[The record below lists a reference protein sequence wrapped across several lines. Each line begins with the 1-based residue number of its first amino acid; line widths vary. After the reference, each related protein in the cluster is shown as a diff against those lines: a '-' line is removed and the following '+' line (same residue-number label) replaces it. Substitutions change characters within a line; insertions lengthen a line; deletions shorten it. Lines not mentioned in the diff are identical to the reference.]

1 MPSKKY
7 RHPEEPAIA
16 GVSKDAETQCSN
28 LCAVPRSAK
37 DAAMTIFHLLR
48 HGEHNVQGRIC
59 AGRMPGVVL
68 SERGRTEAE
77 SAASRLSSAG
87 IAAIY
92 ASPLERTR
100 ETAEIVGQHLSLPV
114 NVLDDLA
121 ELDFGEWT
129 GKTFDEVRKDPRW
142 PEWASHRSL
151 SCIPGG
157 ETMRA
162 VQRRVVE
169 ALMEMRAQH
178 PDDAIVVVSH
188 GDVIRAALVFALGMP
203 LDFYARIEVATAS
216 LSTMRIDAN
225 GVRVIAVNERTSA
238 A

>member
-1 MPSKKY
+1 
-7 RHPEEPAIA
+7 
-16 GVSKDAETQCSN
+16 
-28 LCAVPRSAK
+28 
-37 DAAMTIFHLLR
+37 MTIFHLLR
-48 HGEHNVQGRIC
+48 HGEHNVQGKIC

-68 SERGRTEAE
+68 SERGRAEAE
-77 SAASRLSSAG
+77 AAAKRLAGAG

-100 ETAEIVGQHLSLPV
+100 QTAEIVGGHLSLPV
-114 NVLDDLA
+114 NILDDLA

-129 GKTFDEVRKDPRW
+129 GKTFDDVRKDPRW
-142 PEWASHRSL
+142 PEWAAHRSL

-169 ALMEMRAQH
+169 AIMEMRAQH
-178 PDDAIVVVSH
+178 PNDNVVVVSH

-216 LSTMRIDAN
+216 LSTMRIDSA
-225 GVRVIAVNERTSA
+225 GIRVIAVNERVA
-238 A
+238 PG

>member
-1 MPSKKY
+1 
-7 RHPEEPAIA
+7 
-16 GVSKDAETQCSN
+16 
-28 LCAVPRSAK
+28 
-37 DAAMTIFHLLR
+37 MTTFYLLR

-68 SERGRTEAE
+68 SERGRGEAE
-77 SAASRLSSAG
+77 AAARRLGGAG

-92 ASPLERTR
+92 ASPMERTR
-100 ETAEIVGQHLSLPV
+100 ETGEIVGRQLELPV
-114 NVLDDLA
+114 NICDDLA

-129 GKTFDEVRKDPRW
+129 GLTFDEVRKDPRW
-142 PEWASHRSL
+142 LLWASHRSI

-169 ALMEMRAQH
+169 AIMDMRAAH
-178 PDDAIVVVSH
+178 PDDHVVVVSH

-203 LDFYARIEVATAS
+203 LDLYGRIEVATAS
-216 LSTMRIDAN
+216 LSTIRIDDN
-225 GVRVIAVNERTSA
+225 GIRVIAINERVAPS
-238 A
+238 

>member
-1 MPSKKY
+1 
-7 RHPEEPAIA
+7 
-16 GVSKDAETQCSN
+16 
-28 LCAVPRSAK
+28 
-37 DAAMTIFHLLR
+37 MTVFHLLR
-48 HGEHNVQGRIC
+48 HGEHNVQGKIC

-77 SAASRLSSAG
+77 DAARRLAG
-87 IAAIY
+87 LDVAAIY

-100 ETAEIVGQHLSLPV
+100 ETADIVGRQLSLPV
-114 NVLDDLA
+114 TVLNDLA

-142 PEWASHRSL
+142 PAWASHRSL

-157 ETMRA
+157 ETMRE

-169 ALMEMRAQH
+169 AIMEMREQH
-178 PDDAIVVVSH
+178 PSEAVVVVSH

-203 LDFYARIEVATAS
+203 LDFYGRLEVATAS
-216 LSTMRIDAN
+216 LSTVRIDAN
-225 GVRVIAVNERTSA
+225 GIRVIAVNERGMV
-238 A
+238 

>member
-1 MPSKKY
+1 
-7 RHPEEPAIA
+7 
-16 GVSKDAETQCSN
+16 
-28 LCAVPRSAK
+28 
-37 DAAMTIFHLLR
+37 MTTFHLLR
-48 HGEHNVQGRIC
+48 HGEHAVQGKIC
-59 AGRMPGVVL
+59 AGRMPGVSL
-68 SERGRTEAE
+68 SERGRAEAE
-77 SAASRLSSAG
+77 RAAQHLAGVG

-92 ASPLERTR
+92 ASPLERAQ
-100 ETAEIVGQHLSLPV
+100 ETAGIVSRRLDLPV
-114 NVLDDLA
+114 TVLDDLS

-129 GKTFDEVRKDPRW
+129 GLTFDEVRRHPLW

-169 ALMEMRAQH
+169 ALMEMRSQH
-178 PDDAIVVVSH
+178 ADDHVVVVSH

-225 GVRVIAVNERTSA
+225 GIRVIAVNERLGG
-238 A
+238 

>member
-1 MPSKKY
+1 
-7 RHPEEPAIA
+7 
-16 GVSKDAETQCSN
+16 
-28 LCAVPRSAK
+28 
-37 DAAMTIFHLLR
+37 MTIFHLLR

>member
-1 MPSKKY
+1 
-7 RHPEEPAIA
+7 
-16 GVSKDAETQCSN
+16 
-28 LCAVPRSAK
+28 
-37 DAAMTIFHLLR
+37 MTTFHLLR
-48 HGEHNVQGRIC
+48 HGEHAVQGRIC
-59 AGRMPGVVL
+59 AGRMPGVIL
-68 SERGRTEAE
+68 SERGRVEAE
-77 SAASRLSSAG
+77 RATDRLARAG

-92 ASPLERTR
+92 ASPLERAQ
-100 ETAEIVGQHLSLPV
+100 ETAEIVSRRLSLPV
-114 NVLDDLA
+114 TVLDDLS

-129 GKTFDEVRKDPRW
+129 GLTFDEVRKDPRW

-169 ALMEMRAQH
+169 ALMEMRAAH
-178 PDDAIVVVSH
+178 PDESVVVVSH

-225 GVRVIAVNERTSA
+225 GIRVVAVNERVGD
-238 A
+238 

>member
-1 MPSKKY
+1 
-7 RHPEEPAIA
+7 
-16 GVSKDAETQCSN
+16 
-28 LCAVPRSAK
+28 
-37 DAAMTIFHLLR
+37 MTVFHLLR

-68 SERGRTEAE
+68 SERGRAEAE
-77 SAASRLSSAG
+77 GAARRLSDAG

-92 ASPLERTR
+92 ASPMERTR
-100 ETAEIVGQHLSLPV
+100 ETAEIVGRRLSLPV
-114 NVLDDLA
+114 SILDDLA

-142 PEWASHRSL
+142 PAWASHRSL

-162 VQRRVVE
+162 VQRRAVE
-169 ALMEMRAQH
+169 ALMEMRAAH
-178 PDDAIVVVSH
+178 PDEAVVVVSH

-216 LSTMRIDAN
+216 LSTVRIDPN
-225 GVRVIAVNERTSA
+225 GIRVIAVNERLAPSP
-238 A
+238 

>member
-1 MPSKKY
+1 
-7 RHPEEPAIA
+7 
-16 GVSKDAETQCSN
+16 
-28 LCAVPRSAK
+28 
-37 DAAMTIFHLLR
+37 MTVFHLLR
-48 HGEHNVQGRIC
+48 HGEHNVQGKIC

-68 SERGRTEAE
+68 SERGRAE
-77 SAASRLSSAG
+77 VEGAVKRLAGAG

-92 ASPLERTR
+92 ASPMERTR
-100 ETAEIVGQHLSLPV
+100 ETADIVGRHLSRPV
-114 NVLDDLA
+114 TILDDLA

-142 PEWASHRSL
+142 PAWASHRSL

-157 ETMRA
+157 ETMRE

-169 ALMEMRAQH
+169 AIMEMREQH
-178 PDDAIVVVSH
+178 PDDAVAVVSH

-203 LDFYARIEVATAS
+203 LDFYGRIEVATAS

-225 GVRVIAVNERTSA
+225 GIRVIAINERLPGA
-238 A
+238 G

>member
-1 MPSKKY
+1 
-7 RHPEEPAIA
+7 
-16 GVSKDAETQCSN
+16 
-28 LCAVPRSAK
+28 
-37 DAAMTIFHLLR
+37 MTIFYLLR

-68 SERGRTEAE
+68 SERGRAEAEAAARRLTEAD
-77 SAASRLSSAG
+77 

-92 ASPLERTR
+92 ASPMERTR
-100 ETAEIVGQHLSLPV
+100 ETGEIVGRHLSLPV
-114 NVLDDLA
+114 NIHEDLA

-129 GKTFDEVRKDPRW
+129 GLTFDEVRKDPRW
-142 PEWASHRSL
+142 PLWAQHRSL

-169 ALMEMRAQH
+169 AIMEMREAH
-178 PDDAIVVVSH
+178 PDGHVVVVSH

-203 LDFYARIEVATAS
+203 LDLYSRIEIATAS
-216 LSTMRIDAN
+216 LSTMRIDHN
-225 GVRVIAVNERTSA
+225 GIRVIAINERVA
-238 A
+238 PA

>member
-1 MPSKKY
+1 
-7 RHPEEPAIA
+7 
-16 GVSKDAETQCSN
+16 
-28 LCAVPRSAK
+28 
-37 DAAMTIFHLLR
+37 MTIFHLLR

-68 SERGRTEAE
+68 SERGRAEAE
-77 SAASRLSSAG
+77 AAARKLVG
-87 IAAIY
+87 LGVAAIY
-92 ASPLERTR
+92 ASPMERTR
-100 ETAEIVGQHLSLPV
+100 ETAEIVGRRLSLPV
-114 NVLDDLA
+114 TILDDLA

-129 GKTFDEVRKDPRW
+129 GLTFDEVRKHPRW
-142 PEWASHRSL
+142 PEWATHRSL

-157 ETMRA
+157 ETMRQ

-169 ALMEMRAQH
+169 AIMEMRQQH
-178 PDDAIVVVSH
+178 PSDSVVVVSH

-225 GVRVIAVNERTSA
+225 GVRVIAVNERLPNVPA
-238 A
+238 

>member
-1 MPSKKY
+1 
-7 RHPEEPAIA
+7 
-16 GVSKDAETQCSN
+16 
-28 LCAVPRSAK
+28 
-37 DAAMTIFHLLR
+37 MTIFHLLR

-68 SERGRTEAE
+68 SERGRAEAE
-77 SAASRLSSAG
+77 GAARKLVGLG

-92 ASPLERTR
+92 ASPMERTR
-100 ETAEIVGQHLSLPV
+100 ETAEIVGHRLSLPV
-114 NVLDDLA
+114 TVLDDLA

-129 GKTFDEVRKDPRW
+129 GLTFDQVRKDPRW
-142 PEWASHRSL
+142 PEWATHRSL

-157 ETMRA
+157 ETMRQ

-169 ALMEMRAQH
+169 AIMEMRQQH
-178 PDDAIVVVSH
+178 PGDNVVVVSH

-216 LSTMRIDAN
+216 LSTVRIDGN
-225 GVRVIAVNERTSA
+225 GIRVIAVNERLPGA
-238 A
+238 AP

>member
-1 MPSKKY
+1 
-7 RHPEEPAIA
+7 
-16 GVSKDAETQCSN
+16 
-28 LCAVPRSAK
+28 
-37 DAAMTIFHLLR
+37 MTVFHLLR

-68 SERGRTEAE
+68 SERGRAETEG
-77 SAASRLSSAG
+77 AARRLAGMG

-100 ETAEIVGQHLSLPV
+100 ETAEIVGRGLSLPV
-114 NVLDDLA
+114 TILDDLA

-142 PEWASHRSL
+142 PEWASHRSI

-162 VQRRVVE
+162 VQRSVVE
-169 ALMEMRAQH
+169 AIMEMRTEH
-178 PDDAIVVVSH
+178 PSESVVVVSH

-203 LDFYARIEVATAS
+203 LDFYHRIEVATAS
-216 LSTMRIDAN
+216 LSTMRIDAS
-225 GVRVIAVNERTSA
+225 GIRVITVNERVA
-238 A
+238 P

>member
-1 MPSKKY
+1 
-7 RHPEEPAIA
+7 
-16 GVSKDAETQCSN
+16 
-28 LCAVPRSAK
+28 
-37 DAAMTIFHLLR
+37 MTVFHLLR
-48 HGEHNVQGRIC
+48 HGEHNVQGKIC
-59 AGRMPGVVL
+59 AGRMAGVVL
-68 SERGRTEAE
+68 SERGRAEAE
-77 SAASRLSSAG
+77 AAARRLADLD

-100 ETAEIVGQHLSLPV
+100 ETAEIVGRQLSLPV
-114 NVLDDLA
+114 TILDDLA

-142 PEWASHRSL
+142 PMWATHRSL

-157 ETMRA
+157 ETMRD

-169 ALMEMRAQH
+169 AIMEMREQH
-178 PDDAIVVVSH
+178 PDEAVVVVSH

-216 LSTMRIDAN
+216 LSTVRIDAN
-225 GVRVIAVNERTSA
+225 GVRVIAVNERG
-238 A
+238 

>member
-1 MPSKKY
+1 
-7 RHPEEPAIA
+7 
-16 GVSKDAETQCSN
+16 
-28 LCAVPRSAK
+28 
-37 DAAMTIFHLLR
+37 MTVFHLLR
-48 HGEHNVQGRIC
+48 HGEHNVQGKIC

-68 SERGRTEAE
+68 SERGRAEAE
-77 SAASRLSSAG
+77 CAAARLAGSG

-92 ASPLERTR
+92 ASPMERTR
-100 ETAEIVGQHLSLPV
+100 QTAETVGRHLSLPV
-114 NVLDDLA
+114 TILDDLA

-142 PEWASHRSL
+142 PIWASHRSL

-157 ETMRA
+157 ETMRE

-169 ALMEMRAQH
+169 AIMAMREQH
-178 PDDAIVVVSH
+178 PDEAVVVVSH

-203 LDFYARIEVATAS
+203 LDFYGRIEVATAS
-216 LSTMRIDAN
+216 LSTLRIDAN
-225 GVRVIAVNERTSA
+225 GIRVIAVNERIA